1 MKKYNVAVV
10 GATGNVGRE
19 ILNILDFRSFPIN
32 KVFALASSKSEGLK
46 IIYGNDKEIEVSNLE
61 NFDFKTT
68 DLVLSSAGSKVSEK
82 FSKKAIKNGS
92 IIIDNTSH
100 FRMIKDVPLIVP
112 EVNPEELS
120 KFKKK
125 KIISNP
131 NCSTIQMVVALKPIH
146 DLFKIKKI
154 IVSTY
159 QSTSGSG
166 KAAMDEL
173 FHQTL
178 DVYKNKPLEPKIFT
192 KRIAFNLIPHIDD
205 FLNDGNTKEE
215 DKIINE
221 TKKILNADIEIFST
235 CVRVPVFVGHGES
248 VYLETEKKINLKKL
262 ISNMKKF
269 PGLSVVSEN
278 VNGGYV
284 TPDESA
290 GEDNVFVSRLRVK
303 DDNKMGLWVVADN
316 LRKGA
321 ALNTVQIAEL
331 LIKKHLKWQ
340 KILKVDI
347 LKIITS
353 ETS

>member
-19 ILNILDFRSFPIN
+19 ILNILDFRNFPVN

-46 IIYGNDKEIEVSNLE
+46 VIYGNDKEIEVSNLE
-61 NFDFKTT
+61 KFDFKTT
-68 DLVLSSAGSKVSEK
+68 DIVLSSAGSKVSEK

-100 FRMIKDVPLIVP
+100 FRMTKDVPLIVP

-159 QSTSGSG
+159 QSTSGAG
-166 KAAMDEL
+166 KTAMDEL

-215 DKIINE
+215 DKMINE

-248 VYLETEKKINLKKL
+248 VYIETEKKINLKKL
-262 ISNMKKF
+262 IMNMKKF

-331 LIKKHLKWQ
+331 LIKKYLK
-340 KILKVDI
+340 
-347 LKIITS
+347 
-353 ETS
+353 